1 MRSASPW
8 NSAAAVLLAA
18 AVCLPA
24 AGMARQEGAVDLA
37 LWESHIDQLKR
48 RSEREPGV
56 PNHYLRVAQAYAVI
70 GDTDRV
76 IDYSRMAQDRGAHP
90 AQVYLLQGD
99 HHLDVHR
106 FERALGAYDRALRAA
121 PGNTRAWSKAWR
133 ALYELR
139 RSGRPTDI
147 DVGMFASDL
156 QSQGFYFPVSW
167 RDRGPA
173 PRVDE
178 GEAARRTA
186 MGYRLLDA
194 GDVPGALRAFRRA
207 VDSAPTFADAF
218 RGLGIAHARSRRLEQ
233 ALGAYTLFTDL
244 APADH
249 RDIPKIRKII
259 IDYYEAAS
267 RRRAGR

>member
-1 MRSASPW
+1 MRSALSP
-8 NSAAAVLLAA
+8 NLAARVLIAAAICVPGLA
-18 AVCLPA
+18 
-24 AGMARQEGAVDLA
+24 GAKQDAPVDLERWQA
-37 LWESHIDQLKR
+37 HIDQLKR
-48 RSEREPGV
+48 RIEREPSV
-56 PNHYLRVAQAYAVI
+56 PNHYLRVAQAYAVV

-121 PGNTRAWSKAWR
+121 PGNIRAWSKAWR

-156 QSQGFYFPVSW
+156 QTQGFYFPVSW
-167 RDRGPA
+167 RDRGPV
-173 PRVDE
+173 PPVDE

-186 MGYRLLDA
+186 TGYRLLDA
-194 GDVPGALRAFRRA
+194 GDLPGALRAFRRA
-207 VDSAPTFADAF
+207 VDSAPTFPDAF

-233 ALGAYTLFTDL
+233 ALGAYTMFTDL
-244 APADH
+244 APAGH

-267 RRRAGR
+267 RRRSGR